1 MKKVLVIG
9 MTYNEGGVES
19 VIMNYYR
26 NIDKSK
32 IQFDFIRRKKI
43 AYENEILSLGG
54 KIFDIPSLKKHP
66 IKFCKIFNQI
76 LKENN
81 YDAIWYNTC
90 LLANIEFLKIAKK
103 NNIKKIIVHSH
114 NSKNIQSFVHYIF
127 HRINKHIVH
136 KYATDFWSCSKEA
149 GEFFYTKKIIQ
160 SH

>member
-9 MTYNEGGVES
+9 MTYNEGGIES

-76 LKENN
+76 LK
-81 YDAIWYNTC
+81 
-90 LLANIEFLKIAKK
+90 
-103 NNIKKIIVHSH
+103 
-114 NSKNIQSFVHYIF
+114 
-127 HRINKHIVH
+127 
-136 KYATDFWSCSKEA
+136 
-149 GEFFYTKKIIQ
+149 
-160 SH
+160 